1 MEWIVQKTS
10 MIRMEE
16 GCVTRDRNREF
27 SSYVFLTLFPFF
39 FLLPYMKSINGS
51 SSLGFKWKYDHL
63 GIIPDKVAEGI
74 FVFSLLGF
82 KQKSFLTLCLRNLMC
97 MDYIIYFGCQLGL
110 ANGKLQQELRE
121 KRRVR
126 SGVPIFLIPFY
137 VPQTKTTATL
147 SF

>member
-74 FVFSLLGF
+74 FVFSF
-82 KQKSFLTLCLRNLMC
+82 YWVSH
-97 MDYIIYFGCQLGL
+97 
-110 ANGKLQQELRE
+110 
-121 KRRVR
+121 R
-126 SGVPIFLIPFY
+126 S
-137 VPQTKTTATL
+137 L
-147 SF
+147 SSPSVLET